1 MKLCYSCRCSGCCFC
16 CCYYCCCCFV
26 VVFVVVFVVFV
37 VVLLLFLLLF
47 SLLLFMF
54 FVCFVFVVVFVAVF
68 VVFVVV
74 VVVVVAS
81 CRLQL
86 CRFVTGNGAAA
97 SLHSESVVS
106 SIDEVIPP
114 DEPAAAQVDFILS
127 PSEVDFELEEVSISM
142 HTHAQVDTLLH
153 LLFDNIN

>member
-1 MKLCYSCRCSGCCFC
+1 MVVVLLLLLLLLLLF
-16 CCYYCCCCFV
+16 CCCCFFVV
-26 VVFVVVFVVFV
+26 VVFVVA
-37 VVLLLFLLLF
+37 LLSFLLLF

-54 FVCFVFVVVFVAVF
+54 FCLFVFVVVFVAVF

-74 VVVVVAS
+74 VVAS
-81 CRLQL
+81 CRLPL